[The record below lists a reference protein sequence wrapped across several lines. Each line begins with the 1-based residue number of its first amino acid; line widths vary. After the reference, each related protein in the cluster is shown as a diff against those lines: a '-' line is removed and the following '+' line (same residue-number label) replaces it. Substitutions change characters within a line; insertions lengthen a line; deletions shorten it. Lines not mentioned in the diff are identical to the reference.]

1 MAESPKL
8 LIVCSDRTRC
18 GKTLTA
24 RLYGDFLLLTGR
36 DPQVFDTAPPPGGII
51 DFYPE
56 RTRMVDFSR
65 TTGQVALFDT
75 ILASPGRDSIV
86 DLATLH
92 LQHFFNVIT
101 EIDFLAEAD
110 RVGMLVC
117 ILYVT
122 DRSASSLRTA
132 RDIKER
138 SGVVHLFTVCNEGG
152 GLLIERDGLSYAYS
166 GLTPGSELVVPA
178 LDHDVIEA
186 VEHPV
191 FSFVSVVEGRQGRLS
206 ESELLR
212 LLTFLNQVLP
222 AIRQQFFGLDLSD
235 LRRLGFL

>member
-1 MAESPKL
+1 M
-8 LIVCSDRTRC
+8 
-18 GKTLTA
+18 
-24 RLYGDFLLLTGR
+24 
-36 DPQVFDTAPPPGGII
+36 
-51 DFYPE
+51 
-56 RTRMVDFSR
+56 
-65 TTGQVALFDT
+65 
-75 ILASPGRDSIV
+75 
-86 DLATLH
+86 
-92 LQHFFNVIT
+92 IT

-122 DRSASSLRTA
+122 DRSASSLRAA

-138 SGVVHLFTVCNEGG
+138 SGVVHLFTVCNEGA
-152 GLLIERDGLSYAYS
+152 GLLIERDGLCLS

-191 FSFVSVVEGRQGRLS
+191 FSFASVVEGRQGRLS

>member
-8 LIVCSDRTRC
+8 FIVCSDRTRC

-36 DPQVFDTAPPPGGII
+36 NPLVFDTAPPPGGII

-56 RTRMVDFSR
+56 RTVTVDLFR

-75 ILASPGRDSIV
+75 ILGSPTRDTVV
-86 DLATLH
+86 DLATQH
-92 LQHFFNVIT
+92 LQRFFDVMI

-117 ILYVT
+117 ILYIT
-122 DRSASSLRTA
+122 DRTAASLRAA

-138 SGVVHLFTVCNEGG
+138 SGVVHLFTVCNEGA
-152 GLLIERDGLSYAYS
+152 GLLIDRDGMSYAYS
-166 GLTPGSELVVPA
+166 GLSPESELVVPA
-178 LDHDVIEA
+178 LDPDVMEAIEQ
-186 VEHPV
+186 PV
-191 FSFVSVVEGRQGRLS
+191 FSFAGVVEGRQGRLG